1 MENND
6 VIGGMQ
12 NSYDICYSD
21 REGNRLL
28 QDTAVILAAAGSSS
42 RFGNPFIN
50 KVYAL
55 LGGKPV
61 WQHSADAFASV
72 ASVQQTILVVQA
84 EDREMIRQK
93 FSATVA
99 IMGIEIVAGG
109 SQRWESVRNA
119 LAKLKP
125 EIQFVAVHDA
135 ARPLVSKAEIES
147 VIETARKHGAAILG
161 EPIFGTVKRTNS
173 EGVIEATVPRE
184 RLFQAQTPQVFRRDW
199 LEKAYASA
207 ASMSPSPTDDAQL
220 IEAIGHPVRLVAGNA
235 MNIKITTQADLRW
248 AEVALKSR
256 SVAR

>member
-6 VIGGMQ
+6 VIEGMQ

-28 QDTAVILAAAGSSS
+28 QDTAVILAAAGTSS

-61 WQHSADAFASV
+61 WQHSADVFASV
-72 ASVQQTILVVQA
+72 ACVQQTILVVQA

-147 VIETARKHGAAILG
+147 VIEAAREHGAAILG

-207 ASMSPSPTDDAQL
+207 ASMSPPPTDDAQL
-220 IEAIGHPVRLVAGNA
+220 MEALGHPVRLVAGNA

-256 SVAR
+256 LVAR

>member
-1 MENND
+1 M
-6 VIGGMQ
+6 
-12 NSYDICYSD
+12 
-21 REGNRLL
+21 

-42 RFGNPFIN
+42 RFGNPLIN

-61 WQHSADAFASV
+61 WQHSADTFASV
-72 ASVQQTILVVQA
+72 ACIQQTILVVQA

-125 EIQFVAVHDA
+125 NIQFVAVHDA
-135 ARPLVSKAEIES
+135 ARPMVAKSDIES
-147 VIETARKHGAAILG
+147 VIDAARKYGAAILG

-173 EGVIEATVPRE
+173 DGVIESTVPRE
-184 RLFQAQTPQVFRRDW
+184 RLYQAQTPQVFRRDW

-207 ASMSPSPTDDAQL
+207 ATTSPPPTDDAQL
-220 IEAIGHPVRLVAGNA
+220 MEALGHPVKLVPGNA

-256 SVAR
+256 LVTR